1 MSTPLLRLYPAG
13 YRHAFGDDIAEAYR
27 EAVEGA
33 GRSARLREAGDI
45 VAHAL
50 RVRLRLGSAQ
60 RAGRLFAAATPF
72 ALAATAAYAAFGL
85 VSMLADWRLSGNPD
99 FLVPLSYVMIGCD
112 LVTLTGA
119 VLALGGRFTAGARWA
134 CAGALTQALSLVLV
148 PLSAGALIP
157 AVALPY
163 LLAPVAVAALPV
175 ACPPD
180 LRPAGRALGTSALAA
195 LPLWAM
201 LTVAALTLTDAT
213 GHLALTLWRLG
224 VPVAAALLLAGRPA
238 LSRLRTPG
246 QFALAGAPF
255 VAMGYCAGVVDRDTL
270 VPALAAM
277 AAAGVA
283 LRLWRVRGGA
293 GADRGTG
300 ARAD

>member
-13 YRHAFGDDIAEAYR
+13 YRRAFGDDIAEAYR

-45 VAHAL
+45 MAHAL

-60 RAGRLFAAATPF
+60 RAGRLFAAAAPF

-85 VSMLADWRLSGNPD
+85 VSMLADWRLSGTSD
-99 FLVPLSYVMIGCD
+99 FLLPLSYVMIGCD

-119 VLALGGRFTAGARWA
+119 VLALGGRFTTGARWA
-134 CAGALTQALSLVLV
+134 FAGALTQQLALVLV
-148 PLSAGALIP
+148 PLSAGAIVPP
-157 AVALPY
+157 AAAPY
-163 LLAPVAVAALPV
+163 ILAPVAVAALPV
-175 ACPPD
+175 TCPPD
-180 LRPAGRALGTSALAA
+180 LRPPGRALGASALAA
-195 LPLWAM
+195 LSLWT
-201 LTVAALTLTDAT
+201 LLVVAALALTDVT
-213 GHLALTLWRLG
+213 GHLAITLWRLG
-224 VPVAAALLLAGRPA
+224 VPMTAALLLAGRPA

-246 QFALAGAPF
+246 RFALAGAPF

-283 LRLWRVRGGA
+283 LRLWRVRAGA
-293 GADRGTG
+293 GAG
-300 ARAD
+300 